1 MKLKEKKKKINKGLF
16 KAYFADYRS
25 PSSMYKKLS
34 ETGNTEINKT
44 RVDVIKKVLTKLKR
58 ILENSSKNDA
68 VKTEENEKITDII
81 KRILEFNYKI
91 QSGQRL
97 KILTPNQMLRLP
109 ISLAQLKAG
118 NNSEIRQLLYSLYR

>member
-16 KAYFADYRS
+16 KAYFADYQS

-58 ILENSSKNDA
+58 ILENSSKMMQ
-68 VKTEENEKITDII
+68 
-81 KRILEFNYKI
+81 L
-91 QSGQRL
+91 RL
-97 KILTPNQMLRLP
+97 KRMKR
-109 ISLAQLKAG
+109 
-118 NNSEIRQLLYSLYR
+118 